1 QQLERALL
9 GEDPRRAEAELSR
22 QQVVDLEAEAVE
34 RRLPP
39 VVVRYDEGEVT
50 YQVRR
55 VLAQQPALLQRL
67 HHEGDVALLEVA
79 HAAVNELRAP
89 ARRPLAEVALLE
101 EESLVATGG
110 SVDGN
115 SAPGG
120 PAADDDH
127 VPRLLPLLRAADHV
141 GAIEPHSRSTIAGSP
156 SNRKVHGRRPGVLGR
171 RIATGL
177 PVPRTKSDSAS
188 GAWSPGAPSS
198 PARR

>member
-1 QQLERALL
+1 
-9 GEDPRRAEAELSR
+9 
-22 QQVVDLEAEAVE
+22 
-34 RRLPP
+34 
-39 VVVRYDEGEVT
+39 
-50 YQVRR
+50 
-55 VLAQQPALLQRL
+55 QPALLQRL

-101 EESLVATGG
+101 EEYLVATGG

-115 SAPGG
+115 SDPGG

-198 PARR
+198 PARRPARGSRIFWRSRRAAGRGGR